1 MADADTV
8 YILEDQDES
17 VQRMIDYFRTG
28 QTEITDFN
36 EGSIVTGKQ
45 IGRAHV

>member
-1 MADADTV
+1 MTMADADTV

-28 QTEITDFN
+28 QTEI
-36 EGSIVTGKQ
+36 
-45 IGRAHV
+45 GRAHV